1 MGAFFDHQIDQ
12 LSPTQLTDYFT
23 ALLGSHPWS
32 AVKHDLYG
40 FKFFNQHVLGQPW
53 QMPNFI
59 RPPKTQRLPDIVTIE
74 QAQALFSATR
84 TLSYKVFFFTLYSL
98 GLRLGEGL
106 ALSVGDIDAS
116 RGRVHVRDAK
126 GTRWRWSVALKKDHP
141 AQLGVASLR
150 VKLLALARDS

>member
-1 MGAFFDHQIDQ
+1 
-12 LSPTQLTDYFT
+12 
-23 ALLGSHPWS
+23 
-32 AVKHDLYG
+32 
-40 FKFFNQHVLGQPW
+40 
-53 QMPNFI
+53 MPNFI
-59 RPPKTQRLPDIVTIE
+59 RPTKTQRLPDIVTIE

-106 ALSVGDIDAS
+106 ALRVGDIDAS